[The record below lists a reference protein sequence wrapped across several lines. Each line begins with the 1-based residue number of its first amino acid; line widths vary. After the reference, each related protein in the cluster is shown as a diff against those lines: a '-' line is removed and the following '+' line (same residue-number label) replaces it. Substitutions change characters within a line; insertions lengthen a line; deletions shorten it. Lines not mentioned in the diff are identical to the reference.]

1 MAEPTLPLTFFLVM
15 VISAFAIPLVFV
27 VWVRNTSRYRREP
40 MRVVLHVFGWGAF
53 VSVVIALILE
63 LLLTAAAM
71 EVTPLYNYLATH
83 FTTLQPSDVFGFLI
97 AAPFVE
103 EAAKGLAVR
112 TARPHIR
119 TPSDGLVYG
128 AAAGFGFSAMENLLY
143 GLAFWF
149 AAIQEGVDPTQS
161 LALIVLRSFSS
172 SLFHA
177 SATAAVGYGLS
188 KSWLSMRAY
197 AYLPYYLLAVVM
209 HATFNFTVNLRNL
222 YPGALGG
229 LIDYVGF
236 FAAVLFAVI
245 AITMVRFKLSLR
257 RPAPA
262 R

>member
-1 MAEPTLPLTFFLVM
+1 MAAPAISPTFFIVLAA
-15 VISAFAIPLVFV
+15 SAFAIPLIFV
-27 VWVRNTSRYRREP
+27 WWVRNTPRYGREP

-71 EVTPLYNYLATH
+71 EVTPLQDYLATH
-83 FTTLQPSDVFGFLI
+83 FAMQPADVFGFLV

-112 TARPHIR
+112 TARGSVHSPA
-119 TPSDGLVYG
+119 DGLVYG

-143 GLAFWF
+143 GLAYWVS
-149 AAIQEGVDPTQS
+149 ATQLGQDPTGS
-161 LALIVLRSFSS
+161 LLLIVIRSFSS

-177 SATAAVGYGLS
+177 SATAAVGYGIT
-188 KSWLSMRAY
+188 KAWLSGRRY
-197 AYLPYYLLAVVM
+197 AYLPFYLLAVVM
-209 HATFNFTVNLRNL
+209 HATFNFTVNLNSL

-229 LIDYVGF
+229 LVDYVGF
-236 FAAVLFAVI
+236 FAAVAFAVI
-245 AITMVRFKLSLR
+245 AITVVRFKLIVR

>member
-1 MAEPTLPLTFFLVM
+1 MADVALSPTFFLVM
-15 VISAFAIPLVFV
+15 VVSAFAIPLAFV
-27 VWVRNTSRYRREP
+27 WWVRNTPRFGRGP
-40 MRVVLHVFGWGAF
+40 MRAVLHVFGWGAF

-63 LLLTAAAM
+63 LLFTTAAM
-71 EVTPLYNYLATH
+71 EVTPLYNYFLTH
-83 FTTLQPSDVFGFLI
+83 FPLDPADVFGFLV

-112 TARPHIR
+112 SERRNVQST
-119 TPSDGLVYG
+119 SDGLVYG

-143 GLAFWF
+143 GLSSWVYATQHG
-149 AAIQEGVDPTQS
+149 IDPNTS
-161 LALIVLRSFSS
+161 LLVIVIRSFSS

-177 SATAAVGYGLS
+177 SASAAVGYGIT
-188 KSWLSMRAY
+188 KVWLTGSRY
-197 AYLPYYLLAVVM
+197 AYLPFYLLAVLM
-209 HATFNFTVNLRNL
+209 HATFNYTVNLKDL

-236 FAAVLFAVI
+236 LAAVLFAVT
-245 AITMVRFKLSLR
+245 AITIVRLKLVVH